1 MPKGF
6 FYLISAQFTS
16 GLADHALLILGIA
29 FLTEQGYP
37 GWWAPLL
44 KFSFTLS
51 YVLLAPVMGPL
62 SDAVPK
68 QRLMAAMNALKLVG
82 VAFFFSG
89 LHPVVAF
96 ALVGLAASA
105 YAPAKYGLVTET
117 VSPQQLVQANAWLE
131 VSVVMAVILGTA
143 SGGVLLG
150 IHQWDAMLTLNQ
162 GLCSALSIPVTTQL
176 ASPLLLVIL
185 IYALAAALN
194 WGIPHSDAVY
204 PQQSIHPVAMCK
216 NFWRSN
222 LLLWRDPMGRIS
234 LSVTTLFWGVG
245 AVIQFA
251 VLLWAQQT
259 LNIPLEKGAYLQAIV
274 AVGVIAGAGLAGYK
288 FKLESAKKV
297 LPLGVVLGLLL
308 PAIAFT
314 HSLYLAIPL
323 MIIVGLVGGVL
334 MVPMNALLQHR
345 GFELL
350 TAGRSIAVQGF
361 NENASVLLL
370 LGIYSALLA
379 VQMPLVW
386 VMTLLG
392 VTLALGMAAL
402 TWSAFHNTPRGPSAQ
417 SNGESL
423 NPLTKH

>member
-6 FYLISAQFTS
+6 FYLVSAQFAS

-29 FLTEQGYP
+29 FLSEQGYP

-51 YVLLAPVMGPL
+51 YVLLAPVLGPL
-62 SDAVPK
+62 SDAVSKP
-68 QRLMAAMNALKLVG
+68 RLMAAMNGLKLIG

-89 LHPVVAF
+89 LHPVLAF

-117 VSPQQLVQANAWLE
+117 VTPHQLVRANGWLE
-131 VSVVMAVILGTA
+131 VSVVLAVILGTA
-143 SGGVLLG
+143 CGGLL
-150 IHQWDAMLTLNQ
+150 ISVRHWEAMVMLND
-162 GLCSALSIPVTTQL
+162 GLCAVLHLPVQTQL

-185 IYALAAALN
+185 IYASAAALN
-194 WGIPHSDAVY
+194 WGIPHSHAVY
-204 PQQSIHPVAMCK
+204 TQRSIHPVALCRD
-216 NFWRSN
+216 FWHSN
-222 LLLWRDPMGRIS
+222 TLLWRDPMGRIS

-251 VLLWAQQT
+251 VLAWAQQIMH
-259 LNIPLEKGAYLQAIV
+259 LPLEKGAFLQAIV
-274 AVGVIAGAGLAGYK
+274 AVGVIVGAGWAGHK
-288 FKLESAKKV
+288 IGLQSAPKV
-297 LPLGVVLGLLL
+297 LPLGIVLGLLL

-314 HSLYLAIPL
+314 HSLYWAIPL
-323 MIIVGLVGGVL
+323 MIVVGVVGGVL
-334 MVPMNALLQHR
+334 MVPMNAMLQHR

-370 LGIYSALLA
+370 LGLYSALLA
-379 VQMPLVW
+379 LHMPLVW

-392 VTLALGMAAL
+392 VCMALGMAVL
-402 TWSAFHNTPRGPSAQ
+402 SWSAHKAGHTR
-417 SNGESL
+417 L
-423 NPLTKH
+423 KH